1 MSLNKINDINY
12 SIASQKYDRYSQ
24 AIDRAQ
30 KLDDVI
36 VKDSVL
42 INQSQVSEV
51 GGVETTIGQQKNSN
65 DILSNGDSITIKSE
79 KSNKFF
85 GFIQE
90 QLKKISALE
99 KVTTNAV
106 DQEAPLIELV
116 ESVNQAEMKLQET
129 IQVRDKL
136 VNSLNELFRMS
147 F

>member
-24 AIDRAQ
+24 AIDRVQ
-30 KLDDVI
+30 KLDDVR
-36 VKDSVL
+36 VNDSVL
-42 INQSQVSEV
+42 INHNHNAEV
-51 GGVETTIGQQKNSN
+51 GGVEMTIGQKSSN

-85 GFIQE
+85 GFIQD

-99 KVTTNAV
+99 KVTTSAV

>member
-1 MSLNKINDINY
+1 MSVIKVNNTDY
-12 SIASQKYDRYSQ
+12 SIASQKYDRFSQ
-24 AIDRAQ
+24 AIDKVQ
-30 KLDDVI
+30 KLDDVR
-36 VKDSVL
+36 VNDSVL
-42 INQSQVSEV
+42 INHKQNSEV
-51 GGVETTIGQQKNSN
+51 GGVEMLVGNVKHAN
-65 DILSNGDSITIKSE
+65 DVLSSGDSITIKSE

-116 ESVNQAEMKLQET
+116 ESVNQAEMRLQET

-136 VNSLNELFRMS
+136 VSSLNELFRMS

>member
-24 AIDRAQ
+24 AIDKVQ
-30 KLDDVI
+30 KLDDVR
-36 VKDSVL
+36 VNDSVL
-42 INQSQVSEV
+42 INHNQNAEV
-51 GGVETTIGQQKNSN
+51 GGVEMTIGQKSSN

-85 GFIQE
+85 GFIQD